1 MTARGTAEEEP
12 LDDLTP
18 DECELL
24 WDVFEKLEH
33 AAAQVL
39 NPKVDGRTRPAK
51 DLREKLRL
59 ASNEYRGLRDRIE
72 EARKDRA
79 FAKQNGEVAK

>member
-1 MTARGTAEEEP
+1 MTARGDADEEP
-12 LDDLTP
+12 LDALTP

-24 WDVFEKLEH
+24 WDVFERLDH

-59 ASNEYRGLRDRIE
+59 ASVEYRGLRDRIE

-79 FAKQNGEVAK
+79 FAKQNGRAVK